1 MDPTFEKEKFVHMC
15 RDEFIPNI
23 LEVIL
28 WLVGIMLSV
37 DWSIYSLLN
46 ADWLMVVMYLQALV
60 RGELEILKDWCY
72 EAVGL
77 EYAWLWSC
85 VLL

>member
-1 MDPTFEKEKFVHMC
+1 
-15 RDEFIPNI
+15 
-23 LEVIL
+23 
-28 WLVGIMLSV
+28 MLSV

-77 EYAWLWSC
+77 EYA
-85 VLL
+85 